1 MKHAGKVIKVS
12 TFLYAPIV
20 ESQPQVLPFSN
31 QGWHLSSVLTF
42 PHIRSCYFSTD
53 HNLVYF
59 FFLN

>member
-12 TFLYAPIV
+12 TFLHAPIV

-42 PHIRSCYFSTD
+42 PHISCYFSTD
-53 HNLVYF
+53 RNLVYF